1 MYLKLFFNIKFNKE
15 IKLFKHLPNFLSSKA
30 PKIYN
35 NNCKNINMIK
45 YGHIWKTTSES
56 RNKLLIDWIDNY
68 LNNNKNKYSLLEL
81 GSSSGVSVFPALKK
95 KKKIKKYF
103 LTDLQLVYYYK
114 KLLANTLLFSKK
126 KSLIPFMAFNKLLIF
141 YSDNKSFNMI
151 FNFASYLIRF
161 ILSLLTL
168 GIKKN
173 YLYLLNNQ
181 IIEYQKKYPIIFKEF
196 NILSNWEYSKVDL
209 IIALNL
215 FNNSYFSEI
224 SMKKIVSNV
233 YSILNNGGIII
244 IGDNKKKSK
253 ISVFKKIKGK
263 FILTHNNGGQ
273 VESHDF
279 FLNFFIKK

>member
-1 MYLKLFFNIKFNKE
+1 MRE
-15 IKLFKHLPNFLSSKA
+15 FLSL
-30 PKIYN
+30 
-35 NNCKNINMIK
+35 
-45 YGHIWKTTSES
+45 HV
-56 RNKLLIDWIDNY
+56 D
-68 LNNNKNKYSLLEL
+68 
-81 GSSSGVSVFPALKK
+81 V
-95 KKKIKKYF
+95 
-103 LTDLQLVYYYK
+103 
-114 KLLANTLLFSKK
+114 
-126 KSLIPFMAFNKLLIF
+126 IF
-141 YSDNKSFNMI
+141 HP
-151 FNFASYLIRF
+151 
-161 ILSLLTL
+161 
-168 GIKKN
+168 
-173 YLYLLNNQ
+173 